1 MSGKNFP
8 EISGRQIIFLLGLC
22 FSFAVFVVAQ
32 NSTETGFPKK
42 IRGYKVYQAR
52 VLVQTAKDKIPD
64 NSEKSFD
71 SLVKVGSPQNFKISL
86 SGATFELPL
95 SMNSYKTGGQV
106 DSIAFEDMCINGIRM
121 HVEEF
126 HGPFQFA
133 KDVDTELPNPLK
145 VKIDLAQDPSAL
157 LSLKPSLTE
166 FEVTGKVYVFGT
178 FKKFGMKFKRVIP
191 ADFKLKTKFSLP
203 LTGAN

>member
-1 MSGKNFP
+1 MSGKTCP
-8 EISGRQIIFLLGLC
+8 VISGRQIIFLLGLC
-22 FSFAVFVVAQ
+22 FSLAVFSVAQ
-32 NSTETGFPKK
+32 NSMETGFPKK

-52 VLVQTAKDKIPD
+52 VLVQTAKDKMPVAAG
-64 NSEKSFD
+64 KSFD
-71 SLVKVGSPQNFKISL
+71 SLVKIGSPQNFKVSL

-95 SMNSYKTGGQV
+95 SMNIYKTGGQV
-106 DSIAFEDMCINGIRM
+106 DSIAFEDMRINGIKM
-121 HVEEF
+121 QVEEF
-126 HGPFQFA
+126 NGPFQFV
-133 KDVDTELPNPLK
+133 KGVDTDLPKPLK
-145 VKIDLAQDPSAL
+145 VRIVL
-157 LSLKPSLTE
+157 LNLKPSLTE